1 MRKILICVLGIIA
14 LIGLTGCEA
23 SEDDAKVIFT
33 SLKKEKIID
42 KDSEYVET
50 VTEEIFSYL
59 ISTNTY
65 YIYQDSQDNLL
76 AIQYSS
82 CQGQYN
88 CDDDYVLN
96 IYKAKLTDKEITY
109 VSEDDAKKMETFYL
123 FDGKYA
129 QNNKYDLDF
138 KESYFATKHK
148 GLFKGIYY
156 TFKQKTN

>member
-23 SEDDAKVIFT
+23 SEDDANVIFA

-42 KDSEYVET
+42 KDLDYAET
-50 VTEEIFSYL
+50 ITEKTFSYL

-82 CQGQYN
+82 CKSQNN
-88 CDDDYVLN
+88 CDGDYVLR
-96 IYKAKLTDKEITY
+96 IYEAQSTDEEITY
-109 VSEDDAKKMETFYL
+109 ISEDDAKKMETFYL

-129 QNNKYDLDF
+129 KNNKYDLDL
-138 KESYFATKHK
+138 KESYFATKHNN
-148 GLFKGIYY
+148 LFKGVYY